1 MCDNVDRLSVFAR
14 CASFYIFFHFEVLF
28 VVDGNVLCL
37 CFLSAQRMFPGRMF
51 LLFMNEESIRWPM
64 DVFLIVLIQFDDAS
78 VFGLPFACVIGF
90 FFFSI

>member
-1 MCDNVDRLSVFAR
+1 
-14 CASFYIFFHFEVLF
+14 VLF

-64 DVFLIVLIQFDDAS
+64 DVFLLLLIQFDVAS
-78 VFGLPFACVIGF
+78 VFGLPFAVYYHTPRRGKF
-90 FFFSI
+90 AYFRGVVLVSTG